1 MNKKIRVIARGSRL
15 SRLQVEEVFKKF
27 PNLAYEIKYLESY
40 GDKNL
45 QISLLN
51 GEAPADIFTRE
62 LDDAIR
68 RGDAD
73 IAIHSAK
80 DLPYPLP
87 EDIEVIALFPAFD
100 TTDSLVSRDHKKLAE
115 LPAGSVIG
123 TSSPL
128 RKKGLSKLRPDLTI
142 KGIRGC
148 IEERVQQVKDG
159 KFDAAIVAT
168 CALKRLGMEDEI
180 AEVLPFAT
188 HPLQGFL
195 AITAKKVK
203 SEERRENAKKENAPL
218 GVPADLQ
225 ISCKREESQ
234 ACLNSSECSRNSL
247 QKSDGKERTSENT
260 DKYTHQELRAAFASQ
275 SILDRQGKVQLVG
288 FGPGDPDLL
297 TLKAAKAIDHADIIF
312 YDDLIDPSYLENK
325 KAEKVYVGKRA
336 GYHHKEQATINRLLL
351 DAARQ
356 GKNVVRLKGG
366 DPMIFAHGSE
376 EIEYLESNLI
386 QVEVIPGVTTAS
398 ALAAS
403 QKISLTHRDFSS
415 SVALVSGHTPQ
426 PVTPDAETL
435 VYYMGAKQLQAIATK
450 LIDEDGWAFN
460 TPVLLTYNV
469 SRKDEQ
475 TFETTLWKLRNG
487 EEATANN
494 YSAATGKNAGE
505 SIALADLPTPLI
517 ALIGN
522 VAGLKHRQASA
533 IKPTL
538 YTGNMP
544 ALEKRKPDY
553 TYTPLIEMHEYEP
566 VHWTQWEGEP
576 EKKGGDNDRKSNFEK
591 EVEEDNED
599 GLEFDEYEWAEE
611 LQDNLNDFDSPYK
624 DIFLFTSQYAVKAW
638 FNLLR
643 KTGKSTA
650 APKDVKF
657 VSIGATTTAALQQE
671 GIKDIEQVEKD
682 NSFGVIEWFKNKYDY
697 YRNAAIQH
705 QKRNWSE
712 LYHSE
717 EEEEEEENEDL
728 DENMNEDLEEHRP
741 AILYPQSNLSNNT
754 IAEELYKAGYDVE
767 TISVYVNK
775 MPKHPRRVNLNH
787 FKRIVFTS
795 PSTIDNFIKLYG
807 KLPDNVEFITR
818 GPITQAHLDEILNKE

>member
-15 SRLQVEEVFKKF
+15 SRLQVEEVFKNF
-27 PNLAYEIKYLESY
+27 PELAYEINYLESY
-40 GDKNL
+40 GDKNQ

-68 RGDAD
+68 QGDAD

-115 LPAGSVIG
+115 LPAGSIIG

-128 RKKGLSKLRPDLTI
+128 RKKGLNELRPDLTI

-159 KFDAAIVAT
+159 KYDAAIVAT
-168 CALKRLGMEDEI
+168 CALKRLGMEDKI
-180 AEVLPFAT
+180 AEVLPFPT

-195 AITAKKVK
+195 AITAKKGSALK
-203 SEERRENAKKENAPL
+203 
-218 GVPADLQ
+218 Q
-225 ISCKREESQ
+225 
-234 ACLNSSECSRNSL
+234 
-247 QKSDGKERTSENT
+247 
-260 DKYTHQELRAAFASQ
+260 AFASK
-275 SILDRQGKVQLVG
+275 SILDKQGSVSLVG

-297 TLKAAKAIDHADIIF
+297 TIKAAKAIDAADIIF
-312 YDDLIDPSYLENK
+312 YDDLIDDSYLADK
-325 KAEKVYVGKRA
+325 KAEKIYVGKRA
-336 GYHHKEQATINRLLL
+336 GYHHKEQADINRLLL
-351 DAARQ
+351 EAARE

-386 QVEVIPGVTTAS
+386 KVNVIPGITTAS

-435 VYYMGAKQLQAIATK
+435 VYYMGAKQLQAIATQ
-450 LIDEDGWAFN
+450 LIDKEGWAFN

-469 SRKDEQ
+469 SRPDEQ
-475 TFETTLWKLRNG
+475 TFETTLWNLRNG
-487 EEATANN
+487 EMQ
-494 YSAATGKNAGE
+494 
-505 SIALADLPTPLI
+505 DLPTPLI

-522 VAGLKHRQASA
+522 VAGLKHHQASD

-538 YTGNMP
+538 YTGTLP
-544 ALEKRKPDY
+544 AIEKRKADY
-553 TYTPLIEMHEYEP
+553 TYTPLIEISYHP
-566 VHWTQWEGEP
+566 SFFT
-576 EKKGGDNDRKSNFEK
+576 KIL
-591 EVEEDNED
+591 EDNYCEHYD
-599 GLEFDEYEWAEE
+599 GKSFTEYCEWDESQALY
-611 LQDNLNDFDSPYK
+611 Y
-624 DIFLFTSQYAVKAW
+624 IFTSQYGVEATLEDYDLIFKEQEEHV
-638 FNLLR
+638 FI
-643 KTGKSTA
+643 
-650 APKDVKF
+650 
-657 VSIGATTTAALQQE
+657 SIGDTTTEALHKA
-671 GIKDIEQVEKD
+671 GVKNVIQVEQD
-682 NSFGVIEWFKNKYDY
+682 NRYGVIEWFKKEKERLDATRPQYEHSLELFEKMDFDNYDY
-697 YRNAAIQH
+697 
-705 QKRNWSE
+705 E
-712 LYHSE
+712 
-717 EEEEEEENEDL
+717 
-728 DENMNEDLEEHRP
+728 LEESVTRYENR
-741 AILYPQSNLSNNT
+741 LVFYPHSSLSPEDIPLALQELGFNVLSAVVYNNV
-754 IAEELYKAGYDVE
+754 L
-767 TISVYVNK
+767 
-775 MPKHPRRVNLNH
+775 PKNPRRVNLNH

-807 KLPDNVEFITR
+807 KLPENTEFITR
-818 GPITQAHLDEILNKE
+818 GPITQAHLEEVMKVKNKK

>member
-15 SRLQVEEVFKKF
+15 SRLQVEEVFKNF
-27 PNLAYEIKYLESY
+27 PELAYEIKYLESY
-40 GDKNL
+40 GDKNQ

-68 RGDAD
+68 QGDAD

-100 TTDSLVSRDHKKLAE
+100 TTDSLVSRDHRKLAE
-115 LPAGSVIG
+115 LPAGSIIG

-128 RKKGLSKLRPDLTI
+128 RKKGLNELRPDLNI

-159 KFDAAIVAT
+159 KYDAAIVAT

-180 AEVLPFAT
+180 AEVLPFPT

-195 AITAKKVK
+195 AITAKKG
-203 SEERRENAKKENAPL
+203 SQ
-218 GVPADLQ
+218 DLKQ
-225 ISCKREESQ
+225 
-234 ACLNSSECSRNSL
+234 
-247 QKSDGKERTSENT
+247 
-260 DKYTHQELRAAFASQ
+260 AFASKN
-275 SILDRQGKVQLVG
+275 ILDKQGTASLVG

-297 TLKAAKAIDHADIIF
+297 TIKAAKAIDAADIIF
-312 YDDLIDPSYLENK
+312 YDDLIDDSYLADK
-325 KAEKVYVGKRA
+325 KAEKIYVGKRA
-336 GYHHKEQATINRLLL
+336 GYHHKEQADINRLLL
-351 DAARQ
+351 EAARE

-386 QVEVIPGVTTAS
+386 KVNVIPGITTAS

-435 VYYMGAKQLQAIATK
+435 VYYMGAKQLQTIATQ
-450 LIDEDGWAFN
+450 LIDKEGWAFN

-469 SRKDEQ
+469 SRPDEQ
-475 TFETTLWKLRNG
+475 TFETTLWNLRNG
-487 EEATANN
+487 EMQN
-494 YSAATGKNAGE
+494 
-505 SIALADLPTPLI
+505 LPTPLI

-522 VAGLKHRQASA
+522 VAGLKHHQASD

-538 YTGNMP
+538 YTGTLP
-544 ALEKRKPDY
+544 AIEKRKADY
-553 TYTPLIEMHEYEP
+553 TYTPLIEISYHPSYFTKILEDHYFERYD
-566 VHWTQWEGEP
+566 G
-576 EKKGGDNDRKSNFEK
+576 KSFTKYCEW
-591 EVEEDNED
+591 
-599 GLEFDEYEWAEE
+599 DESQALY
-611 LQDNLNDFDSPYK
+611 Y
-624 DIFLFTSQYAVKAW
+624 IFTSQYGVHATLDYYDLIFKEQEEHV
-638 FNLLR
+638 FI
-643 KTGKSTA
+643 
-650 APKDVKF
+650 
-657 VSIGATTTAALQQE
+657 SIGDTTTEALHKA
-671 GIKDIEQVEKD
+671 GVKNVIQVEQD
-682 NSFGVIEWFKNKYDY
+682 NRYGVIEWFKKEKERLDAEKPRYEQ
-697 YRNAAIQH
+697 IM
-705 QKRNWSE
+705 KK
-712 LYHSE
+712 
-717 EEEEEEENEDL
+717 L
-728 DENMNEDLEEHRP
+728 DELNDPDEQDAYYYKEEDFLQRYENRLVFYPHSSLSPEDIPLALQELGFNVLSAVVYNNEL
-741 AILYPQSNLSNNT
+741 
-754 IAEELYKAGYDVE
+754 
-767 TISVYVNK
+767 
-775 MPKHPRRVNLNH
+775 PKNPRRVNLNH

-807 KLPDNVEFITR
+807 KLPENTEFITR
-818 GPITQAHLDEILNKE
+818 GPITQAHLEEVLNK

>member
-15 SRLQVEEVFKKF
+15 SRLQVEEVFKNF
-27 PNLAYEIKYLESY
+27 PGLAYEIKYLESY
-40 GDKNL
+40 GDKNQ

-68 RGDAD
+68 SGDAD

-115 LPAGSVIG
+115 LPAGSIIG

-128 RKKGLSKLRPDLTI
+128 RKKGLNKLRPDLTI

-148 IEERVQQVKDG
+148 IEERVQQVKGG
-159 KFDAAIVAT
+159 KYDAAIVAT

-180 AEVLPFAT
+180 AEILPFAT

-203 SEERRENAKKENAPL
+203 SEEQE
-218 GVPADLQ
+218 
-225 ISCKREESQ
+225 
-234 ACLNSSECSRNSL
+234 NSSLFTLRSSL
-247 QKSDGKERTSENT
+247 KNLLNT
-260 DKYTHQELRAAFASQ
+260 
-275 SILDRQGKVQLVG
+275 QGTVQLVG

-297 TLKAAKAIDHADIIF
+297 TIKAAKAIDHADIIF
-312 YDDLIDPSYLENK
+312 YDDLIDETYLADK
-325 KAEKVYVGKRA
+325 KVEKVYVGKRA
-336 GYHHKEQATINRLLL
+336 GYHHKEQGEINRLLL
-351 DAARQ
+351 EAARQ
-356 GKNVVRLKGG
+356 GKNIVRLKGG
-366 DPMIFAHGSE
+366 DPMVFAHGSE
-376 EIEYLESNLI
+376 EIEYLESNLV
-386 QVEVIPGVTTAS
+386 QVEVIPGITTAS

-435 VYYMGAKQLQAIATK
+435 VYYMGAKQLQAITTQ
-450 LIDEDGWAFN
+450 LIDEEGWAFN

-469 SRKDEQ
+469 SRSDEQ

-494 YSAATGKNAGE
+494 YSAATGKDAGE
-505 SIALADLPTPLI
+505 SIAIAALPTPLI

-522 VAGLKHRQASA
+522 VAALKHHQASA

-538 YTGNMP
+538 YTGFLP
-544 ALEKRKPDY
+544 PVSKRKAGY
-553 TYTPLIEMHEYEP
+553 TYTQLIDINYYPTYFNDSDYSKTWKPDLGSEMPFYP
-566 VHWTQWEGEP
+566 
-576 EKKGGDNDRKSNFEK
+576 GDIDA
-591 EVEEDNED
+591 
-599 GLEFDEYEWAEE
+599 YH
-611 LQDNLNDFDSPYK
+611 YY
-624 DIFLFTSQYAVKAW
+624 LFTSQHSVMPTINYLKSNSYD
-638 FNLLR
+638 FPDSKNNLII
-643 KTGKSTA
+643 
-650 APKDVKF
+650 
-657 VSIGATTTAALQQE
+657 SIGDTTSEALRRA
-671 GIKDIEQVEKD
+671 GIEDQYIKQVNVD
-682 NSFGVIEWFKNKYDY
+682 NRYGVIEWFKKERNRFLGHKSWYEKYEKL
-697 YRNAAIQH
+697 Q
-705 QKRNWSE
+705 
-712 LYHSE
+712 
-717 EEEEEEENEDL
+717 
-728 DENMNEDLEEHRP
+728 
-741 AILYPQSNLSNNT
+741 
-754 IAEELYKAGYDVE
+754 EELPYDEANVLDDRFAVFIE
-767 TISVYVNK
+767 KYK
-775 MPKHPRRVNLNH
+775 MPTVFYPHSSLTPDDIPEALVEMGYYVESIVAYNNVMPEHPRRVNLNH

-807 KLPDNVEFITR
+807 KLPENVEFITR
-818 GPITQAHLDEILNKE
+818 GPITQAHLDKILNKK

>member
-15 SRLQVEEVFKKF
+15 SRLQVEEVFKNF
-27 PNLAYEIKYLESY
+27 PELAYEIKYLESY
-40 GDKNL
+40 GDKNQ

-68 RGDAD
+68 QGDAD

-115 LPAGSVIG
+115 LPAGSIIG

-128 RKKGLSKLRPDLTI
+128 RKKGLSELRPDLTI

-159 KFDAAIVAT
+159 KYDAAIVAT

-180 AEVLPFAT
+180 TEVLPFPT

-195 AITAKKVK
+195 AVTAKKG
-203 SEERRENAKKENAPL
+203 SQ
-218 GVPADLQ
+218 DLKQ
-225 ISCKREESQ
+225 
-234 ACLNSSECSRNSL
+234 
-247 QKSDGKERTSENT
+247 
-260 DKYTHQELRAAFASQ
+260 AFASK
-275 SILDRQGKVQLVG
+275 SILDKQGSVFLVG

-297 TLKAAKAIDHADIIF
+297 TIKAAKAIDAADIIF
-312 YDDLIDPSYLENK
+312 YDDLIDDSYLADK
-325 KAEKVYVGKRA
+325 KAEKIYVGKRA
-336 GYHHKEQATINRLLL
+336 GYHHKEQADINRLLL
-351 DAARQ
+351 EAARE

-386 QVEVIPGVTTAS
+386 KVNVIPGITTAS

-435 VYYMGAKQLQAIATK
+435 VYYMGAKQLQTIATQ
-450 LIDEDGWAFN
+450 LIDKEGWAFN

-469 SRKDEQ
+469 SRPDEQ
-475 TFETTLWKLRNG
+475 TFETTLWNLRNG
-487 EEATANN
+487 EMQNL
-494 YSAATGKNAGE
+494 S
-505 SIALADLPTPLI
+505 TPLI
-517 ALIGN
+517 ALIGY
-522 VAGLKHRQASA
+522 VAGLKHHQASD

-538 YTGNMP
+538 YTGTLP
-544 ALEKRKPDY
+544 AIEKRKADY
-553 TYTPLIEMHEYEP
+553 TYTPLIEINYEI
-566 VHWTQWEGEP
+566 
-576 EKKGGDNDRKSNFEK
+576 DY
-591 EVEEDNED
+591 ED
-599 GLEFDEYEWAEE
+599 GLEDIEKCPVSKEWYDGVWADGLE
-611 LQDNLNDFDSPYK
+611 DYS
-624 DIFLFTSQYAVKAW
+624 DISYLLFTSQYAVKG
-638 FNLLR
+638 FMRVIEYTYYQTYPNEDLKVISIG
-643 KTGKSTA
+643 KTTTEALHKAGF
-650 APKDVKF
+650 KDV
-657 VSIGATTTAALQQE
+657 I
-671 GIKDIEQVEKD
+671 QVDED
-682 NSFGVIEWFKNKYDY
+682 NRYGVIEWFKKE
-697 YRNAAIQH
+697 RPKFLEQH
-705 QKRNWSE
+705 PIE
-712 LYHSE
+712 IEHGE
-717 EEEEEEENEDL
+717 EYEEI
-728 DENMNEDLEEHRP
+728 P
-741 AILYPQSNLSNNT
+741 AVLYPCSSLSPDDIPEALFALRYNVTKWTVYNN
-754 IAEELYKAGYDVE
+754 EL
-767 TISVYVNK
+767 
-775 MPKHPRRVNLNH
+775 PKNPRRVNLNH

-807 KLPDNVEFITR
+807 KLPENTEFITR
-818 GPITQAHLDEILNKE
+818 GPITQAHLEEVLNK

>member
-15 SRLQVEEVFKKF
+15 SRLQVEEVFKNF
-27 PNLAYEIKYLESY
+27 PELAYEIKYLESY
-40 GDKNL
+40 GDKNQ

-68 RGDAD
+68 QGDAD

-115 LPAGSVIG
+115 LPAGSIIG

-128 RKKGLSKLRPDLTI
+128 RKKGLNELRPDLTI

-159 KFDAAIVAT
+159 KYDAAIVAT

-180 AEVLPFAT
+180 AEVLPFPT

-195 AITAKKVK
+195 AITGKKG
-203 SEERRENAKKENAPL
+203 SQ
-218 GVPADLQ
+218 DLKQ
-225 ISCKREESQ
+225 
-234 ACLNSSECSRNSL
+234 
-247 QKSDGKERTSENT
+247 
-260 DKYTHQELRAAFASQ
+260 AFASK
-275 SILDRQGKVQLVG
+275 SILDKQGSVSLVG

-297 TLKAAKAIDHADIIF
+297 TIKAAKAIDAADIIF
-312 YDDLIDPSYLENK
+312 YDDLIDDSYLADK
-325 KAEKVYVGKRA
+325 KAEKIYVGKRA
-336 GYHHKEQATINRLLL
+336 GYHHKEQADINRLLL
-351 DAARQ
+351 EAARE

-386 QVEVIPGVTTAS
+386 QVNVIPGITTAS
-398 ALAAS
+398 AIAAS

-435 VYYMGAKQLQAIATK
+435 VYYMGAKQLQTIATQ
-450 LIDEDGWAFN
+450 LIDKEGWAFN

-469 SRKDEQ
+469 SRPDEQ
-475 TFETTLWKLRNG
+475 TFETTLWNLRNG
-487 EEATANN
+487 EMQN
-494 YSAATGKNAGE
+494 
-505 SIALADLPTPLI
+505 LPTPLI

-522 VAGLKHRQASA
+522 VAGLKHHQASD

-538 YTGNMP
+538 YTGTLP
-544 ALEKRKPDY
+544 AIEKRKADY
-553 TYTPLIEMHEYEP
+553 TYTPLIEISYHPSYF
-566 VHWTQWEGEP
+566 T
-576 EKKGGDNDRKSNFEK
+576 KIL
-591 EVEEDNED
+591 EDNYCKQYD
-599 GLEFDEYEWAEE
+599 GKCFTKYCEWDESQALY
-611 LQDNLNDFDSPYK
+611 Y
-624 DIFLFTSQYAVKAW
+624 IFTSQYGVEATLEDYDLIFKEQEKHV
-638 FNLLR
+638 FI
-643 KTGKSTA
+643 
-650 APKDVKF
+650 
-657 VSIGATTTAALQQE
+657 SIGDTTTEALHKA
-671 GIKDIEQVEKD
+671 GVKNVIQVEQD
-682 NSFGVIEWFKNKYDY
+682 NRYGVIEWFKKEKERLD
-697 YRNAAIQH
+697 AARPQYEH
-705 QKRNWSE
+705 SFE
-712 LYHSE
+712 LFE
-717 EEEEEEENEDL
+717 KMDL
-728 DENMNEDLEEHRP
+728 DNYDHELADFVYRYENRLVFYPHSSLSPEDIPLALQELGFDVLSAIVYNNEL
-741 AILYPQSNLSNNT
+741 
-754 IAEELYKAGYDVE
+754 
-767 TISVYVNK
+767 
-775 MPKHPRRVNLNH
+775 PKNPRRVNLNH

-807 KLPDNVEFITR
+807 KLPENTEFITR
-818 GPITQAHLDEILNKE
+818 GPITQAHLEEVLNK

>member
-15 SRLQVEEVFKKF
+15 SRLQVEEVFKNF
-27 PNLAYEIKYLESY
+27 PELAYEIKYLESY
-40 GDKNL
+40 GDKNQ

-68 RGDAD
+68 QGDAD

-115 LPAGSVIG
+115 LPAGSIIG

-128 RKKGLSKLRPDLTI
+128 RKKGLNELRPDLTI

-159 KFDAAIVAT
+159 KYDAAIVAT

-180 AEVLPFAT
+180 AEVLPFPT

-195 AITAKKVK
+195 AITGKKVK
-203 SEERRENAKKENAPL
+203 SEERRMKNQNAESSSASEQENSSLFTLRSSLKNL
-218 GVPADLQ
+218 
-225 ISCKREESQ
+225 
-234 ACLNSSECSRNSL
+234 LNS
-247 QKSDGKERTSENT
+247 
-260 DKYTHQELRAAFASQ
+260 
-275 SILDRQGKVQLVG
+275 QGSVSLVG

-297 TLKAAKAIDHADIIF
+297 TIKAAKAIDAADIIF
-312 YDDLIDPSYLENK
+312 YDDLIDDSYLADK
-325 KAEKVYVGKRA
+325 KAEKIYVGKRA
-336 GYHHKEQATINRLLL
+336 GYHHKEQADINRLLL
-351 DAARQ
+351 EAARE

-386 QVEVIPGVTTAS
+386 KVNVIPGITTAS

-435 VYYMGAKQLQAIATK
+435 VYYMGAKQLQTIATQ
-450 LIDEDGWAFN
+450 LIDKEGWAFN

-469 SRKDEQ
+469 SRPDEQ
-475 TFETTLWKLRNG
+475 TFETTLWDLRNG
-487 EEATANN
+487 EMQN
-494 YSAATGKNAGE
+494 
-505 SIALADLPTPLI
+505 LPTPLI
-517 ALIGN
+517 ALIGY
-522 VAGLKHRQASA
+522 VAGLKHHQASD

-538 YTGNMP
+538 YTGTLP
-544 ALEKRKPDY
+544 AIEKRKADY
-553 TYTPLIEMHEYEP
+553 TYTPLIEISYHPSYF
-566 VHWTQWEGEP
+566 T
-576 EKKGGDNDRKSNFEK
+576 KIL
-591 EVEEDNED
+591 EDNYCEHYD
-599 GLEFDEYEWAEE
+599 GKSFTEYCEWDESQALY
-611 LQDNLNDFDSPYK
+611 Y
-624 DIFLFTSQYAVKAW
+624 IFTSQYGVQATLDYYDLILKEQEEHVFISIGDTTTEALHKA
-638 FNLLR
+638 
-643 KTGKSTA
+643 GV
-650 APKDVKF
+650 KDV
-657 VSIGATTTAALQQE
+657 I
-671 GIKDIEQVEKD
+671 QVEQD
-682 NSFGVIEWFKNKYDY
+682 NRYGVIEWFKKEKERLD
-697 YRNAAIQH
+697 AARPQYEH
-705 QKRNWSE
+705 SYE
-712 LYHSE
+712 LFE
-717 EEEEEEENEDL
+717 KMDL
-728 DENMNEDLEEHRP
+728 DNYDQELADFVYRYENRLVFYPHSSLSPEDIPLALQKLGFNVLSAVVYNNEL
-741 AILYPQSNLSNNT
+741 
-754 IAEELYKAGYDVE
+754 
-767 TISVYVNK
+767 
-775 MPKHPRRVNLNH
+775 PKNPRRVNLNH

-807 KLPDNVEFITR
+807 KLPENTEFITR
-818 GPITQAHLDEILNKE
+818 GPITQAHLEEVMEVKNKK

>member
-15 SRLQVEEVFKKF
+15 SRLQVEEVFKNF
-27 PNLAYEIKYLESY
+27 PELAYEIKYLESY
-40 GDKNL
+40 GDKNQ

-68 RGDAD
+68 QGDAD

-115 LPAGSVIG
+115 LPAGSIIG

-128 RKKGLSKLRPDLTI
+128 RKKGLNELRPDLTI

-159 KFDAAIVAT
+159 KYDAAIVAT

-180 AEVLPFAT
+180 AEVLPFPT

-195 AITAKKVK
+195 AVTAKKG
-203 SEERRENAKKENAPL
+203 SQ
-218 GVPADLQ
+218 DLKQ
-225 ISCKREESQ
+225 
-234 ACLNSSECSRNSL
+234 
-247 QKSDGKERTSENT
+247 
-260 DKYTHQELRAAFASQ
+260 AFASK
-275 SILDRQGKVQLVG
+275 SILNKQGSVSLVG

-297 TLKAAKAIDHADIIF
+297 TIKAAKAIDAADIIF
-312 YDDLIDPSYLENK
+312 YDDLIDDSYLADK
-325 KAEKVYVGKRA
+325 KAEKIYVGKRA
-336 GYHHKEQATINRLLL
+336 GYHHKEQADINRLLL
-351 DAARQ
+351 DAARE

-386 QVEVIPGVTTAS
+386 KVNVIPGITTAS

-435 VYYMGAKQLQAIATK
+435 VYYMGTKQLQAIATQ
-450 LIDEDGWAFN
+450 LIDKEGWAFN

-469 SRKDEQ
+469 SRPDEQ
-475 TFETTLWKLRNG
+475 TFETTLWNLRNG
-487 EEATANN
+487 EMQN
-494 YSAATGKNAGE
+494 
-505 SIALADLPTPLI
+505 LPTPLI
-517 ALIGN
+517 ALIGY
-522 VAGLKHRQASA
+522 VAGLKHHQASD

-538 YTGNMP
+538 YTGTLP
-544 ALEKRKPDY
+544 AIEKRKADY
-553 TYTPLIEMHEYEP
+553 TYTPLIEISYHPSYF
-566 VHWTQWEGEP
+566 T
-576 EKKGGDNDRKSNFEK
+576 KIL
-591 EVEEDNED
+591 EDNYCEHYD
-599 GLEFDEYEWAEE
+599 GKSFTEYCEWDESQALY
-611 LQDNLNDFDSPYK
+611 Y
-624 DIFLFTSQYAVKAW
+624 IFTSQYGVQATLDYYDLILKEQEEHVFISIGDTTTEALHKA
-638 FNLLR
+638 
-643 KTGKSTA
+643 GV
-650 APKDVKF
+650 KDV
-657 VSIGATTTAALQQE
+657 I
-671 GIKDIEQVEKD
+671 QVEQD
-682 NSFGVIEWFKNKYDY
+682 NRYGVIEWFKKEKERLD
-697 YRNAAIQH
+697 AARPQYEH
-705 QKRNWSE
+705 SYE
-712 LYHSE
+712 LFE
-717 EEEEEEENEDL
+717 KMDL
-728 DENMNEDLEEHRP
+728 DNYDHELADFVYRYENRLVFYPHSSLSPEDIPLALQELGFNVLSAVVYNNEL
-741 AILYPQSNLSNNT
+741 
-754 IAEELYKAGYDVE
+754 
-767 TISVYVNK
+767 
-775 MPKHPRRVNLNH
+775 PKNPRRVNLNH

-807 KLPDNVEFITR
+807 KLPENTEFITR
-818 GPITQAHLDEILNKE
+818 GPITQAHLEEVLNK

>member
-15 SRLQVEEVFKKF
+15 SRLQVEEVFKNF
-27 PNLAYEIKYLESY
+27 PELAYEIKYLESY
-40 GDKNL
+40 GDKNQ

-68 RGDAD
+68 QGDAD

-100 TTDSLVSRDHKKLAE
+100 TTDSLVSRDHRKLAE
-115 LPAGSVIG
+115 LPAGSIIG

-128 RKKGLSKLRPDLTI
+128 RKKGLNELRPDLNI

-159 KFDAAIVAT
+159 KYDAAIVAT

-180 AEVLPFAT
+180 AEVLPFPT

-195 AITAKKVK
+195 AITAKKG
-203 SEERRENAKKENAPL
+203 SQ
-218 GVPADLQ
+218 DLKQ
-225 ISCKREESQ
+225 
-234 ACLNSSECSRNSL
+234 
-247 QKSDGKERTSENT
+247 
-260 DKYTHQELRAAFASQ
+260 AFASK
-275 SILDRQGKVQLVG
+275 SILDKQGTASLVG

-297 TLKAAKAIDHADIIF
+297 TIKAAKAIDAADIIF
-312 YDDLIDPSYLENK
+312 YDDLIDDSYLADK
-325 KAEKVYVGKRA
+325 KAEKIYVGKRA
-336 GYHHKEQATINRLLL
+336 GYHHKEQADINRLLL
-351 DAARQ
+351 EAARE

-386 QVEVIPGVTTAS
+386 KVNVIPGITTAS

-435 VYYMGAKQLQAIATK
+435 VYYMGAKQLQTIATQ
-450 LIDEDGWAFN
+450 LIDKEGWAFN

-469 SRKDEQ
+469 SRPDEQ
-475 TFETTLWKLRNG
+475 TFETTLWNLRNG
-487 EEATANN
+487 EMQN
-494 YSAATGKNAGE
+494 
-505 SIALADLPTPLI
+505 LPTPLI

-522 VAGLKHRQASA
+522 VAGLKHHQASD

-538 YTGNMP
+538 YTGTLP
-544 ALEKRKPDY
+544 AIEKRKADY
-553 TYTPLIEMHEYEP
+553 TYTPLIEISYHPSYF
-566 VHWTQWEGEP
+566 T
-576 EKKGGDNDRKSNFEK
+576 KIL
-591 EVEEDNED
+591 EDNYCEHYD
-599 GLEFDEYEWAEE
+599 GKSFTEYCEWDESQALY
-611 LQDNLNDFDSPYK
+611 Y
-624 DIFLFTSQYAVKAW
+624 IFTSQYGVQATLDYYDLIFKEQEEHVFISIGDTTTEALHKA
-638 FNLLR
+638 
-643 KTGKSTA
+643 GV
-650 APKDVKF
+650 KDV
-657 VSIGATTTAALQQE
+657 I
-671 GIKDIEQVEKD
+671 QVEQD
-682 NSFGVIEWFKNKYDY
+682 NRYGVIEWFKKEKERLD
-697 YRNAAIQH
+697 AARPQYEH
-705 QKRNWSE
+705 SYE
-712 LYHSE
+712 LFE
-717 EEEEEEENEDL
+717 KMDL
-728 DENMNEDLEEHRP
+728 DNYDHELADFVYRYENRLVFYPHSSLSPEDIPLALQELGFNVLSAVVYNNEL
-741 AILYPQSNLSNNT
+741 
-754 IAEELYKAGYDVE
+754 
-767 TISVYVNK
+767 
-775 MPKHPRRVNLNH
+775 PKNPRRVNLNH

-807 KLPDNVEFITR
+807 KLPENTEFITR
-818 GPITQAHLDEILNKE
+818 GPITQAHLEEVLNK

>member
-15 SRLQVEEVFKKF
+15 SRLQVEEVFKNF
-27 PNLAYEIKYLESY
+27 PELAYEIKYLESY
-40 GDKNL
+40 GDKNQ

-68 RGDAD
+68 QGDAD

-100 TTDSLVSRDHKKLAE
+100 TTDSLVSRGHKKLAE
-115 LPAGSVIG
+115 LPVGSIIG

-128 RKKGLSKLRPDLTI
+128 RKKGLNELRPDLTI

-159 KFDAAIVAT
+159 KYDAAIVAT

-180 AEVLPFAT
+180 AEVLPFPT

-195 AITAKKVK
+195 AITGKKG
-203 SEERRENAKKENAPL
+203 S
-218 GVPADLQ
+218 DLKQ
-225 ISCKREESQ
+225 
-234 ACLNSSECSRNSL
+234 
-247 QKSDGKERTSENT
+247 
-260 DKYTHQELRAAFASQ
+260 AFASK
-275 SILDRQGKVQLVG
+275 SILDKQGSVSLVG

-297 TLKAAKAIDHADIIF
+297 TIKAAKAIDAADIIF
-312 YDDLIDPSYLENK
+312 YDDLIDDSYLADK
-325 KAEKVYVGKRA
+325 KAEKIYVGKRA
-336 GYHHKEQATINRLLL
+336 GYHHKEQADINRLLL
-351 DAARQ
+351 DAARE

-386 QVEVIPGVTTAS
+386 KVNVIPGITTAS

-435 VYYMGAKQLQAIATK
+435 VYYMGAKQLQTIATQ
-450 LIDEDGWAFN
+450 LIDKEGWAFN

-469 SRKDEQ
+469 SRPDEQ
-475 TFETTLWKLRNG
+475 TFETTLWNLRNG
-487 EEATANN
+487 EMQN
-494 YSAATGKNAGE
+494 
-505 SIALADLPTPLI
+505 LPTPLI

-522 VAGLKHRQASA
+522 VAGLKHHQASD

-538 YTGNMP
+538 YTGTLP
-544 ALEKRKPDY
+544 AIEKRKADY
-553 TYTPLIEMHEYEP
+553 TYTPLIEISYHPSYF
-566 VHWTQWEGEP
+566 T
-576 EKKGGDNDRKSNFEK
+576 KIL
-591 EVEEDNED
+591 EDNYCKQYD
-599 GLEFDEYEWAEE
+599 GKCFTKYCEWDESQALY
-611 LQDNLNDFDSPYK
+611 Y
-624 DIFLFTSQYAVKAW
+624 IFTSQYGVEATLEDYDLIFKEQEKHV
-638 FNLLR
+638 FI
-643 KTGKSTA
+643 
-650 APKDVKF
+650 
-657 VSIGATTTAALQQE
+657 SIGDTTTEALHKA
-671 GIKDIEQVEKD
+671 GVKNVIQVEQD
-682 NSFGVIEWFKNKYDY
+682 NRYGVIEWFKKEKEKLD
-697 YRNAAIQH
+697 AARPQYEH
-705 QKRNWSE
+705 SFE
-712 LYHSE
+712 LFE
-717 EEEEEEENEDL
+717 KMDL
-728 DENMNEDLEEHRP
+728 DNYDHELADFVYRYENRLVFYPHSSLSPEDIPLALQELGFDVLSAIVYNNEL
-741 AILYPQSNLSNNT
+741 
-754 IAEELYKAGYDVE
+754 
-767 TISVYVNK
+767 
-775 MPKHPRRVNLNH
+775 PKNPRRVNLNH

-807 KLPDNVEFITR
+807 KLPENTEFITR
-818 GPITQAHLDEILNKE
+818 GPITQAHLEEVLNK

>member
-15 SRLQVEEVFKKF
+15 SRLQVEEVFKNF
-27 PNLAYEIKYLESY
+27 PELAYEIKYLESY
-40 GDKNL
+40 GDKNQ

-68 RGDAD
+68 QGDAD

-115 LPAGSVIG
+115 LPAGSIIG

-128 RKKGLSKLRPDLTI
+128 RKKGLNELRPDLTI

-159 KFDAAIVAT
+159 KYDAAIVAT

-180 AEVLPFAT
+180 AEVLPFPT

-195 AITAKKVK
+195 AVTAKKG
-203 SEERRENAKKENAPL
+203 SQ
-218 GVPADLQ
+218 DLKQ
-225 ISCKREESQ
+225 
-234 ACLNSSECSRNSL
+234 
-247 QKSDGKERTSENT
+247 
-260 DKYTHQELRAAFASQ
+260 AFASK
-275 SILDRQGKVQLVG
+275 SILDKQGTVSLVG

-297 TLKAAKAIDHADIIF
+297 TIKAAKAIDAADIIF
-312 YDDLIDPSYLENK
+312 YDDLIDDSYLADK
-325 KAEKVYVGKRA
+325 KAEKIYVGKRA
-336 GYHHKEQATINRLLL
+336 GYHHKEQADINRLLL
-351 DAARQ
+351 DAARE

-386 QVEVIPGVTTAS
+386 KVNVIPGITTAS

-435 VYYMGAKQLQAIATK
+435 VYYMGAKQLQTIATQ
-450 LIDEDGWAFN
+450 LIDKEGWAFN

-469 SRKDEQ
+469 SRPDEQ
-475 TFETTLWKLRNG
+475 TFETTLWNLRNG
-487 EEATANN
+487 EMQN
-494 YSAATGKNAGE
+494 
-505 SIALADLPTPLI
+505 LPTPLI

-522 VAGLKHRQASA
+522 VAGLKHHQASD

-538 YTGNMP
+538 YTGTLP
-544 ALEKRKPDY
+544 AIEKRKADY
-553 TYTPLIEMHEYEP
+553 TYTPLIEISYHPSYF
-566 VHWTQWEGEP
+566 T
-576 EKKGGDNDRKSNFEK
+576 KIL
-591 EVEEDNED
+591 EDNYCEHYD
-599 GLEFDEYEWAEE
+599 GKSFTEYCEWDESQALY
-611 LQDNLNDFDSPYK
+611 Y
-624 DIFLFTSQYAVKAW
+624 IFTSQYGVQATLDYYDLIFKEQEEHVFISIGDTTTEALHKA
-638 FNLLR
+638 
-643 KTGKSTA
+643 GV
-650 APKDVKF
+650 KDV
-657 VSIGATTTAALQQE
+657 I
-671 GIKDIEQVEKD
+671 QVEQD
-682 NSFGVIEWFKNKYDY
+682 NRYGVIEWFKKEKERLD
-697 YRNAAIQH
+697 AARPQYEH
-705 QKRNWSE
+705 SYE
-712 LYHSE
+712 LFE
-717 EEEEEEENEDL
+717 KMDL
-728 DENMNEDLEEHRP
+728 DNYDHELADFVYRYENRLVFYPHSSLSPEDIPLALQELGFNVLSAVVYNNEL
-741 AILYPQSNLSNNT
+741 
-754 IAEELYKAGYDVE
+754 
-767 TISVYVNK
+767 
-775 MPKHPRRVNLNH
+775 PKNPRRVNLNH

-795 PSTIDNFIKLYG
+795 PSSIDNFIKLYG
-807 KLPDNVEFITR
+807 KLPENTEFITR
-818 GPITQAHLDEILNKE
+818 GPITQAHLEEVMEVKNKK

>member
-15 SRLQVEEVFKKF
+15 SRLQVEEVFKNF
-27 PNLAYEIKYLESY
+27 PELAYEIKYLESY
-40 GDKNL
+40 GDKNQ

-68 RGDAD
+68 QGDAD

-115 LPAGSVIG
+115 LPAGSIIG

-128 RKKGLSKLRPDLTI
+128 RKKGLNELRTDLTI

-159 KFDAAIVAT
+159 KYDAAIVAT

-180 AEVLPFAT
+180 AEVLPFPT

-195 AITAKKVK
+195 AITAKKG
-203 SEERRENAKKENAPL
+203 S
-218 GVPADLQ
+218 DLKQ
-225 ISCKREESQ
+225 
-234 ACLNSSECSRNSL
+234 
-247 QKSDGKERTSENT
+247 
-260 DKYTHQELRAAFASQ
+260 AFASK
-275 SILDRQGKVQLVG
+275 SILDKQGSVSLVG

-297 TLKAAKAIDHADIIF
+297 TIKAAKAIDAADIIF
-312 YDDLIDPSYLENK
+312 YDDLIDDSYLADK
-325 KAEKVYVGKRA
+325 KAEKIYVGKRA
-336 GYHHKEQATINRLLL
+336 GYHHKEQADINRLLL
-351 DAARQ
+351 DAARE

-386 QVEVIPGVTTAS
+386 KVNVIPGITTAS

-435 VYYMGAKQLQAIATK
+435 VYYMGAKQLQTIATQ
-450 LIDEDGWAFN
+450 LIDKEGWAFN

-469 SRKDEQ
+469 SRPDEQ
-475 TFETTLWKLRNG
+475 TFETTLWNLRNG
-487 EEATANN
+487 EMQN
-494 YSAATGKNAGE
+494 
-505 SIALADLPTPLI
+505 LPTPLI
-517 ALIGN
+517 ALIGY
-522 VAGLKHRQASA
+522 VAGLKHHQALD

-538 YTGNMP
+538 YTGTLP
-544 ALEKRKPDY
+544 AIEKRKADY
-553 TYTPLIEMHEYEP
+553 TYTPLIEINYEIDHE
-566 VHWTQWEGEP
+566 W
-576 EKKGGDNDRKSNFEK
+576 
-591 EVEEDNED
+591 
-599 GLEFDEYEWAEE
+599 GLEDIGTSPISKEWYDGEWSLGLEY
-611 LQDNLNDFDSPYK
+611 FS
-624 DIFLFTSQYAVKAW
+624 DISYLLFTSQYAVKG
-638 FNLLR
+638 FMKVVEDTNYQQYTNKDLKVISIG
-643 KTGKSTA
+643 KTTTEALHKAGF
-650 APKDVKF
+650 KDV
-657 VSIGATTTAALQQE
+657 I
-671 GIKDIEQVEKD
+671 QVDAD
-682 NSFGVIEWFKNKYDY
+682 NRYGVIEWFKKE
-697 YRNAAIQH
+697 RPKFLEQH
-705 QKRNWSE
+705 PIE
-712 LYHSE
+712 IEHGE
-717 EEEEEEENEDL
+717 EYEEI
-728 DENMNEDLEEHRP
+728 P
-741 AILYPQSNLSNNT
+741 AVLYPCSSLSPDDIPEALFALRYNVTKWTVYNN
-754 IAEELYKAGYDVE
+754 EL
-767 TISVYVNK
+767 
-775 MPKHPRRVNLNH
+775 PKNPRRVNLNH

-807 KLPDNVEFITR
+807 KLPENTEFITR
-818 GPITQAHLDEILNKE
+818 GPITQAHLEEVMKVKNEE

>member
-15 SRLQVEEVFKKF
+15 SRLQVEEVFKNF
-27 PNLAYEIKYLESY
+27 PELAYEIKYLESY
-40 GDKNL
+40 GDKNQ

-68 RGDAD
+68 QGDAD

-115 LPAGSVIG
+115 LPACSIIG

-128 RKKGLSKLRPDLTI
+128 RKKGLNDLRPDLTI

-159 KFDAAIVAT
+159 KYDAAIVAT

-180 AEVLPFAT
+180 AEVLPFPT

-195 AITAKKVK
+195 AITGKKVK
-203 SEERRENAKKENAPL
+203 SEERRMKNQNAESSSASEQENSSLFTLRSSLKNL
-218 GVPADLQ
+218 
-225 ISCKREESQ
+225 
-234 ACLNSSECSRNSL
+234 LNS
-247 QKSDGKERTSENT
+247 
-260 DKYTHQELRAAFASQ
+260 
-275 SILDRQGKVQLVG
+275 QGSVSLVG

-297 TLKAAKAIDHADIIF
+297 TIKAAKAIDAADIIF
-312 YDDLIDPSYLENK
+312 YDDLIDDSYLADK
-325 KAEKVYVGKRA
+325 KAEKIYVGKRA
-336 GYHHKEQATINRLLL
+336 GYHHKEQADINRLLL
-351 DAARQ
+351 NAARE

-386 QVEVIPGVTTAS
+386 KVNVIPGITTAS

-435 VYYMGAKQLQAIATK
+435 VYYMGAKQLQTIATQ
-450 LIDEDGWAFN
+450 LIDKEGWAFN

-469 SRKDEQ
+469 SRPDEQ
-475 TFETTLWKLRNG
+475 TFETTLWNLRNG
-487 EEATANN
+487 EMQN
-494 YSAATGKNAGE
+494 
-505 SIALADLPTPLI
+505 LPTPLI

-522 VAGLKHRQASA
+522 VAGLKHHQASD

-538 YTGNMP
+538 YTGTLP
-544 ALEKRKPDY
+544 AIEKRKADY
-553 TYTPLIEMHEYEP
+553 TYTPLIEISYHPSYFTKILEDHYFERYD
-566 VHWTQWEGEP
+566 G
-576 EKKGGDNDRKSNFEK
+576 KSFTKYCEW
-591 EVEEDNED
+591 
-599 GLEFDEYEWAEE
+599 DESQALY
-611 LQDNLNDFDSPYK
+611 Y
-624 DIFLFTSQYAVKAW
+624 IFTSQYGVQATLDYYDLILNEQEEHV
-638 FNLLR
+638 FI
-643 KTGKSTA
+643 
-650 APKDVKF
+650 
-657 VSIGATTTAALQQE
+657 SIGDTTTEALHKA
-671 GIKDIEQVEKD
+671 GVKNVIQVEQD
-682 NSFGVIEWFKNKYDY
+682 NRYGVIEWFKKEKERLDAARPQYEHSFELFEKMDHDNYDPELEDFV
-697 YRNAAIQH
+697 YRYENRLVFYPHSSLSPEDIPLALQ
-705 QKRNWSE
+705 E
-712 LYHSE
+712 LGFNVLSAVVYN
-717 EEEEEEENEDL
+717 NEL
-728 DENMNEDLEEHRP
+728 
-741 AILYPQSNLSNNT
+741 
-754 IAEELYKAGYDVE
+754 
-767 TISVYVNK
+767 
-775 MPKHPRRVNLNH
+775 PKNPRRVNLNH

-807 KLPDNVEFITR
+807 KLPENTEFITR
-818 GPITQAHLDEILNKE
+818 GPITQAHLEEVLNK

>member
-15 SRLQVEEVFKKF
+15 SRLQVEEVFKNF
-27 PNLAYEIKYLESY
+27 PELAYEIKYLESY
-40 GDKNL
+40 GDKNQ

-68 RGDAD
+68 QGDAD

-115 LPAGSVIG
+115 LPAGSIIG

-128 RKKGLSKLRPDLTI
+128 RKKGLNNLRPDLTI

-159 KFDAAIVAT
+159 KYDAAIVAT

-180 AEVLPFAT
+180 TEVLPFPT

-195 AITAKKVK
+195 AITALK
-203 SEERRENAKKENAPL
+203 
-218 GVPADLQ
+218 
-225 ISCKREESQ
+225 ESQ
-234 ACLNSSECSRNSL
+234 AL
-247 QKSDGKERTSENT
+247 Q
-260 DKYTHQELRAAFASQ
+260 HAFASK
-275 SILDRQGKVQLVG
+275 SILDKQGSVSLVG

-297 TLKAAKAIDHADIIF
+297 TIKAAKAIDAADIIF
-312 YDDLIDPSYLENK
+312 YDDLIDDSYLADK
-325 KAEKVYVGKRA
+325 KAEKIYVGKRA
-336 GYHHKEQATINRLLL
+336 GYHHKEQAEINRLLL
-351 DAARQ
+351 EAARE

-386 QVEVIPGVTTAS
+386 KVNVIPGITTAS

-435 VYYMGAKQLQAIATK
+435 VYYMGAKQLQTIATQ
-450 LIDEDGWAFN
+450 LIDKEGWAFN

-469 SRKDEQ
+469 SRPDEQ
-475 TFETTLWKLRNG
+475 TFETTLWNLRNG
-487 EEATANN
+487 EMQN
-494 YSAATGKNAGE
+494 
-505 SIALADLPTPLI
+505 LPTPLI
-517 ALIGN
+517 ALIGY
-522 VAGLKHRQASA
+522 VAGLKHHQASD

-538 YTGNMP
+538 YTGTLP
-544 ALEKRKPDY
+544 AIEKRKADY
-553 TYTPLIEMHEYEP
+553 TYTPLIEISYHPSYF
-566 VHWTQWEGEP
+566 T
-576 EKKGGDNDRKSNFEK
+576 KIL
-591 EVEEDNED
+591 EDNYCEHYD
-599 GLEFDEYEWAEE
+599 GKSFSEYCEWDESQALY
-611 LQDNLNDFDSPYK
+611 Y
-624 DIFLFTSQYAVKAW
+624 IFTSQYGVQATLDYYDLILNEQEEHVFISIGDTTTEALHKA
-638 FNLLR
+638 
-643 KTGKSTA
+643 GV
-650 APKDVKF
+650 KDV
-657 VSIGATTTAALQQE
+657 I
-671 GIKDIEQVEKD
+671 QVEQD
-682 NSFGVIEWFKNKYDY
+682 NRYGVIEWFKKEKERLDAARPQYEHSFELFEKMDHDNYDPELEDFV
-697 YRNAAIQH
+697 YRYENRLVFYPHSSLSPEDIPLALQ
-705 QKRNWSE
+705 E
-712 LYHSE
+712 LGFNVLSAVVYN
-717 EEEEEEENEDL
+717 NEL
-728 DENMNEDLEEHRP
+728 
-741 AILYPQSNLSNNT
+741 
-754 IAEELYKAGYDVE
+754 
-767 TISVYVNK
+767 
-775 MPKHPRRVNLNH
+775 PKNPRRVNLNH

-807 KLPDNVEFITR
+807 KLPENTEFITR
-818 GPITQAHLDEILNKE
+818 GPITQAHLEEVLNK

>member
-15 SRLQVEEVFKKF
+15 SRLQVEEVFKNF
-27 PNLAYEIKYLESY
+27 PELAYEIKYLESY
-40 GDKNL
+40 GDKNQ

-68 RGDAD
+68 QGDAD

-115 LPAGSVIG
+115 LPAGSIIG

-128 RKKGLSKLRPDLTI
+128 RKKGLNELRPDLTI
-142 KGIRGC
+142 RGIRGC

-159 KFDAAIVAT
+159 KYDAAIVAT

-180 AEVLPFAT
+180 AEVLPFPT

-195 AITAKKVK
+195 AITALKGSALK
-203 SEERRENAKKENAPL
+203 
-218 GVPADLQ
+218 Q
-225 ISCKREESQ
+225 
-234 ACLNSSECSRNSL
+234 
-247 QKSDGKERTSENT
+247 
-260 DKYTHQELRAAFASQ
+260 AFASK
-275 SILDRQGKVQLVG
+275 SILDKQGSVSLVG

-297 TLKAAKAIDHADIIF
+297 TIKAAKAIDAADIIF
-312 YDDLIDPSYLENK
+312 YDDLIDDSYLADK
-325 KAEKVYVGKRA
+325 KAEKIYVGKRA
-336 GYHHKEQATINRLLL
+336 GYHHKEQADINRLLL
-351 DAARQ
+351 EAARE

-386 QVEVIPGVTTAS
+386 KVNVIPGITTAS

-435 VYYMGAKQLQAIATK
+435 VYYMGTKQLQAIATQ
-450 LIDEDGWAFN
+450 LIDKEGWAFN

-469 SRKDEQ
+469 SRPDEQ
-475 TFETTLWKLRNG
+475 TFETTLWNLRNG
-487 EEATANN
+487 EMQH
-494 YSAATGKNAGE
+494 
-505 SIALADLPTPLI
+505 LPTPLI

-522 VAGLKHRQASA
+522 VAGLKHHQASD

-538 YTGNMP
+538 YTGTLP
-544 ALEKRKPDY
+544 AIEKRKADY
-553 TYTPLIEMHEYEP
+553 TYTPLIEISYHPSYF
-566 VHWTQWEGEP
+566 T
-576 EKKGGDNDRKSNFEK
+576 KIL
-591 EVEEDNED
+591 EDNYCEHYD
-599 GLEFDEYEWAEE
+599 GKSFTEYCEWDESQALY
-611 LQDNLNDFDSPYK
+611 Y
-624 DIFLFTSQYAVKAW
+624 IFTSQYGVQATLDYYDLILKEQEEHVFISIGDTTTEALHKA
-638 FNLLR
+638 
-643 KTGKSTA
+643 GV
-650 APKDVKF
+650 KDV
-657 VSIGATTTAALQQE
+657 I
-671 GIKDIEQVEKD
+671 QVEQD
-682 NSFGVIEWFKNKYDY
+682 NRYGVIEWFKKEKERLD
-697 YRNAAIQH
+697 AARPQYEH
-705 QKRNWSE
+705 SYE
-712 LYHSE
+712 LFE
-717 EEEEEEENEDL
+717 KMDL
-728 DENMNEDLEEHRP
+728 DNYDQELADFVYRYENRLVFYPHSSLSPEDIPLALQELGFNVLSAVVYNNEL
-741 AILYPQSNLSNNT
+741 
-754 IAEELYKAGYDVE
+754 
-767 TISVYVNK
+767 
-775 MPKHPRRVNLNH
+775 PKNPRRVNLNH

-807 KLPDNVEFITR
+807 KLPENTEFITR
-818 GPITQAHLDEILNKE
+818 GPITQAHLEEVMEVKNKK

>member
-15 SRLQVEEVFKKF
+15 SRLQVEEVFKNF
-27 PNLAYEIKYLESY
+27 PELAYEIKYLESY
-40 GDKNL
+40 GDKNQ

-68 RGDAD
+68 QGDAD

-115 LPAGSVIG
+115 LPAGSIIG

-128 RKKGLSKLRPDLTI
+128 RKKGLNELRPDLTI

-148 IEERVQQVKDG
+148 IEERIQQVKDG
-159 KFDAAIVAT
+159 KYDAAIVAT

-180 AEVLPFAT
+180 TEVLPFPT

-195 AITAKKVK
+195 AITALK
-203 SEERRENAKKENAPL
+203 
-218 GVPADLQ
+218 
-225 ISCKREESQ
+225 ESQ
-234 ACLNSSECSRNSL
+234 DLK
-247 QKSDGKERTSENT
+247 Q
-260 DKYTHQELRAAFASQ
+260 AFASK
-275 SILDRQGKVQLVG
+275 SILDKQGSVSLVG

-297 TLKAAKAIDHADIIF
+297 TIKAAKAIDAADIIF
-312 YDDLIDPSYLENK
+312 YDDLIDDSYLADK
-325 KAEKVYVGKRA
+325 KAEKIYVGKRA
-336 GYHHKEQATINRLLL
+336 GYHHKEQADINRLLL
-351 DAARQ
+351 EAARE

-386 QVEVIPGVTTAS
+386 KVNVIPGITTAS

-435 VYYMGAKQLQAIATK
+435 VYYMGAKQLQVIATQ
-450 LIDEDGWAFN
+450 LIDKEGWAFN

-469 SRKDEQ
+469 SRPDEQ
-475 TFETTLWKLRNG
+475 TFETTLWNLRNG
-487 EEATANN
+487 EMQN
-494 YSAATGKNAGE
+494 
-505 SIALADLPTPLI
+505 LPTPLI

-522 VAGLKHRQASA
+522 VAGLKHHQASD

-538 YTGNMP
+538 YTGTLP
-544 ALEKRKPDY
+544 AIEKRKADY
-553 TYTPLIEMHEYEP
+553 TYTPLIEISYHPSYF
-566 VHWTQWEGEP
+566 T
-576 EKKGGDNDRKSNFEK
+576 KIL
-591 EVEEDNED
+591 EDNYCEHYD
-599 GLEFDEYEWAEE
+599 GKSFTEYCEWDESQALY
-611 LQDNLNDFDSPYK
+611 Y
-624 DIFLFTSQYAVKAW
+624 IFTSQYGVQATLDYYDLILNEQEEHVFISIGDTTTEALHKA
-638 FNLLR
+638 
-643 KTGKSTA
+643 GV
-650 APKDVKF
+650 KDV
-657 VSIGATTTAALQQE
+657 I
-671 GIKDIEQVEKD
+671 QVEQD
-682 NSFGVIEWFKNKYDY
+682 NRYGVIEWFKKEKERLD
-697 YRNAAIQH
+697 AARPQYEH
-705 QKRNWSE
+705 SYE
-712 LYHSE
+712 LFE
-717 EEEEEEENEDL
+717 KMDL
-728 DENMNEDLEEHRP
+728 DNYDHELADFVYRYENRLVFYPHSSLSPEDIPLALQELGFNVLSAIVYNNEL
-741 AILYPQSNLSNNT
+741 
-754 IAEELYKAGYDVE
+754 
-767 TISVYVNK
+767 
-775 MPKHPRRVNLNH
+775 PKNPRRVNLNH

-807 KLPDNVEFITR
+807 KLPENTEFITR
-818 GPITQAHLDEILNKE
+818 GPITQAHLEEVLNK

>member
-15 SRLQVEEVFKKF
+15 SRLQVEEVFKNF
-27 PNLAYEIKYLESY
+27 PELAYEIKYLESY
-40 GDKNL
+40 GDKNQ

-68 RGDAD
+68 QGDAD

-80 DLPYPLP
+80 DLPYPLS

-115 LPAGSVIG
+115 LPAGSIIG

-128 RKKGLSKLRPDLTI
+128 RKKGLNELRTDLTI

-159 KFDAAIVAT
+159 KYDAAIVAT

-180 AEVLPFAT
+180 AEVLPFPT

-195 AITAKKVK
+195 AITAKKGSNLK
-203 SEERRENAKKENAPL
+203 
-218 GVPADLQ
+218 Q
-225 ISCKREESQ
+225 
-234 ACLNSSECSRNSL
+234 
-247 QKSDGKERTSENT
+247 
-260 DKYTHQELRAAFASQ
+260 AFASK
-275 SILDRQGKVQLVG
+275 SILDKQGTVSLVG

-297 TLKAAKAIDHADIIF
+297 TIKAAKAIDAADIIY
-312 YDDLIDPSYLENK
+312 YDDLIDDSYLADK
-325 KAEKVYVGKRA
+325 KAEKIYVGKRA
-336 GYHHKEQATINRLLL
+336 GYHHKEQAEINHLLL
-351 DAARQ
+351 EAARE

-386 QVEVIPGVTTAS
+386 QVNVIPGITTAS

-435 VYYMGAKQLQAIATK
+435 VYYMGAKQLQVIATQ
-450 LIDEDGWAFN
+450 LIDKEGWAFN

-469 SRKDEQ
+469 SRPDEQ
-475 TFETTLWKLRNG
+475 TFETTLWNLRNG
-487 EEATANN
+487 EMQN
-494 YSAATGKNAGE
+494 
-505 SIALADLPTPLI
+505 LPTPLI

-522 VAGLKHRQASA
+522 VAGLKHHQASD

-538 YTGNMP
+538 YTGTLP
-544 ALEKRKPDY
+544 AIEKRKADY
-553 TYTPLIEMHEYEP
+553 TYTPLIEINYQQTYFTFEDD
-566 VHWTQWEGEP
+566 TDEGLHNYYQ
-576 EKKGGDNDRKSNFEK
+576 G
-591 EVEEDNED
+591 
-599 GLEFDEYEWAEE
+599 
-611 LQDNLNDFDSPYK
+611 K
-624 DIFLFTSQYAVKAW
+624 DIDEPDADLGIYFADYILFTSQYSVNAAYKDIQALLNHEDAHNLCFISIGDTTTEALHKA
-638 FNLLR
+638 
-643 KTGKSTA
+643 GV
-650 APKDVKF
+650 KDV
-657 VSIGATTTAALQQE
+657 I
-671 GIKDIEQVEKD
+671 QVEKD
-682 NSFGVIEWFKNKYDY
+682 NRYGVIEWFKKEKEKLV
-697 YRNAAIQH
+697 AAKPRYEQVI
-705 QKRNWSE
+705 KKLNE
-712 LYHSE
+712 LYGKKEQNAYYYKEADFLAWYDNRLVFYPHSSLSSE
-717 EEEEEEENEDL
+717 
-728 DENMNEDLEEHRP
+728 
-741 AILYPQSNLSNNT
+741 AIPLALQELGFSVDSVVAYNNV
-754 IAEELYKAGYDVE
+754 L
-767 TISVYVNK
+767 
-775 MPKHPRRVNLNH
+775 PKNPRRVNLNH

-807 KLPDNVEFITR
+807 KLPENTEFITR
-818 GPITQAHLDEILNKE
+818 GPITQEHLEEVLNK

>member
-15 SRLQVEEVFKKF
+15 SRLQVEEVFKNF
-27 PNLAYEIKYLESY
+27 PELAYEIKYLESY
-40 GDKNL
+40 GDKNQ

-68 RGDAD
+68 QGDAD

-87 EDIEVIALFPAFD
+87 EDIKVIALFPAFD

-115 LPAGSVIG
+115 LPAGSIIG

-128 RKKGLSKLRPDLTI
+128 RKKGLNELRPDLTI

-159 KFDAAIVAT
+159 KYDAAIVAT

-180 AEVLPFAT
+180 AEVLPFPT

-195 AITAKKVK
+195 AITAKKG
-203 SEERRENAKKENAPL
+203 SQ
-218 GVPADLQ
+218 DLKQ
-225 ISCKREESQ
+225 
-234 ACLNSSECSRNSL
+234 
-247 QKSDGKERTSENT
+247 
-260 DKYTHQELRAAFASQ
+260 AFASK
-275 SILDRQGKVQLVG
+275 SILDKQGTVSLVG

-297 TLKAAKAIDHADIIF
+297 TIKAAKAIDAADIIF
-312 YDDLIDPSYLENK
+312 YDDLIDDSYLADK
-325 KAEKVYVGKRA
+325 KAEKIYVGKRA
-336 GYHHKEQATINRLLL
+336 GYHHKEQAEINRLLL
-351 DAARQ
+351 EAARE

-386 QVEVIPGVTTAS
+386 KVNVIPGITTAS

-435 VYYMGAKQLQAIATK
+435 VYYMGAKQLQAIATQ
-450 LIDEDGWAFN
+450 LIDKEGWAFN

-469 SRKDEQ
+469 SRPDEQ
-475 TFETTLWKLRNG
+475 TFETTLWNLRNG
-487 EEATANN
+487 EMQN
-494 YSAATGKNAGE
+494 
-505 SIALADLPTPLI
+505 LPTPLI

-522 VAGLKHRQASA
+522 VAGLKHHQASD

-538 YTGNMP
+538 YTGTLP
-544 ALEKRKPDY
+544 AIEKRKADY
-553 TYTPLIEMHEYEP
+553 TYTPLIEINYE
-566 VHWTQWEGEP
+566 HTYFFYED
-576 EKKGGDNDRKSNFEK
+576 DNDE
-591 EVEEDNED
+591 
-599 GLEFDEYEWAEE
+599 GLHKYY
-611 LQDNLNDFDSPYK
+611 LGK
-624 DIFLFTSQYAVKAW
+624 DINEPDADLGIDLANYILFTSQYSVNAAYKDIQAILDNKDAHIYPCFISIGDTTTEALHKA
-638 FNLLR
+638 
-643 KTGKSTA
+643 GV
-650 APKDVKF
+650 KDV
-657 VSIGATTTAALQQE
+657 I
-671 GIKDIEQVEKD
+671 QVEKD
-682 NSFGVIEWFKNKYDY
+682 NRYGVIEWFKKEKEKFV
-697 YRNAAIQH
+697 AAKPRYEQVKNNRLVFYPH
-705 QKRNWSE
+705 SSLSSE
-712 LYHSE
+712 
-717 EEEEEEENEDL
+717 
-728 DENMNEDLEEHRP
+728 
-741 AILYPQSNLSNNT
+741 AIPLALQELGFSVDSVIAYNNV
-754 IAEELYKAGYDVE
+754 L
-767 TISVYVNK
+767 
-775 MPKHPRRVNLNH
+775 PKNIRRVNLNH

-807 KLPDNVEFITR
+807 KLPENTEFITR
-818 GPITQAHLDEILNKE
+818 GPITQEHLEEVLNK